1 MRNNPADTK
10 VSEEGVEDV
19 LQGQMFFCSLWRCPW
34 WGSYPGEAIER
45 TMPEQI
51 FTLQVLE
58 DPTVEQIEVGR
69 SQSGGYF
76 LNDLWLM
83 LRKNVRRNERQR

>member
-1 MRNNPADTK
+1 
-10 VSEEGVEDV
+10 
-19 LQGQMFFCSLWRCPW
+19 
-34 WGSYPGEAIER
+34 
-45 TMPEQI
+45 MPEQI